1 MRFQASAR
9 AAGALCVAAALAG
22 CNAGGPRVSFA
33 NGRSEAFVDRQATVA
48 SGSTVRIGAAA
59 DGVNPDCSTWRQ
71 ADVRPARQPA
81 HGRLT
86 IRSTS
91 VYTGFSWRNPRS
103 RCNAE
108 GARGAIV
115 EYQSA
120 AGYRGDDSLAYD
132 VFTSTG
138 GHIRVTVTI
147 HVI

>member
-1 MRFQASAR
+1 MRFRTSTR
-9 AAGALCVAAALAG
+9 AAGALCFAATALAG
-22 CNAGGPRVSFA
+22 CNTGPHVSFA

-48 SGSTVRIGAAA
+48 SGSTVRLGKAA

-71 ADVRPARQPA
+71 ADVRPAQQPA
-81 HGRLT
+81 HGRLS
-86 IRSTS
+86 IRTAS

-103 RCNAE
+103 RCNVE

-115 EYQSA
+115 EYHST
-120 AGYRGDDSLAYD
+120 AGYRGDDVLAYD

-138 GHIRVTVTI
+138 GHLRVTVTI